1 MKKYLLLFA
10 LICPLLFISCDIE
23 GDEMS
28 DDELIQAIIDSE
40 NKILISK
47 SDLPSSAISSI
58 NFEMPNDFIDEA
70 TLAPELGYEI
80 EMKSFDF
87 IKLEIEYERN
97 DELYFTTKG
106 RKLNSSKG
114 KKGKGKRKGLCFKFE
129 YPLSYSMPDGSI
141 ISGNDR
147 KEICIA
153 MKSWYVINEKTRT
166 KPQLVFPITILTF
179 DDDKSI
185 VKKKLES
192 QEELKSAM
200 ASCKKERKKD

>member
-1 MKKYLLLFA
+1 MKKYLLLFV
-10 LICPLLFISCDIE
+10 LICPLLFISCDID

-58 NFEMPNDFIDEA
+58 SFEMPNDFIDEA

-87 IKLEIEYERN
+87 IKLEIDYERN

-106 RKLNSSKG
+106 RKLTSSKG
-114 KKGKGKRKGLCFKFE
+114 KKGKRKGLCFKFK

-147 KEICIA
+147 KEICVA
-153 MKSWYVINEKTRT
+153 MKSWYEINEKTKT
-166 KPQLVFPITILTF
+166 KPQLVFPVTILTF
-179 DDDKSI
+179 DDDKNI
-185 VKKKLES
+185 ARKKLES
-192 QEELKSAM
+192 QKELKSAM

>member
-1 MKKYLLLFA
+1 MKKYLLLFV
-10 LICPLLFISCDIE
+10 LICPLLFISCDID

-58 NFEMPNDFIDEA
+58 SFEMPNDFIDEA

-87 IKLEIEYERN
+87 IKLEIDYERN

-106 RKLNSSKG
+106 RKLTSSKG
-114 KKGKGKRKGLCFKFE
+114 TKGKRKGLCFKFK

-147 KEICIA
+147 KEICVA
-153 MKSWYVINEKTRT
+153 MKSWYEINEKTKT
-166 KPQLVFPITILTF
+166 KPQLVFPVTILTF
-179 DDDKSI
+179 DDDKNI
-185 VKKKLES
+185 ARKKLES

>member
-1 MKKYLLLFA
+1 MKKYLLLFV
-10 LICPLLFISCDIE
+10 LICPLLFISCDID

-58 NFEMPNDFIDEA
+58 SFEMPNDFIDEA

-87 IKLEIEYERN
+87 IKLEIDYERN

-106 RKLNSSKG
+106 RKLTSSKG
-114 KKGKGKRKGLCFKFE
+114 KKGKRKGLCFKFK

-147 KEICIA
+147 KEICVA
-153 MKSWYVINEKTRT
+153 MKSWYEINEKTKT
-166 KPQLVFPITILTF
+166 KPQLVFPVTILTF
-179 DDDKSI
+179 DDDKNI
-185 VKKKLES
+185 ARKKLES

>member
-1 MKKYLLLFA
+1 
-10 LICPLLFISCDIE
+10 
-23 GDEMS
+23 MS

-58 NFEMPNDFIDEA
+58 SFEMPNDFIDEA

-87 IKLEIEYERN
+87 IKLEIDYERN

-106 RKLNSSKG
+106 RKLTSSKG
-114 KKGKGKRKGLCFKFE
+114 KKGKRKGLCFKFK

-147 KEICIA
+147 KEICVA
-153 MKSWYVINEKTRT
+153 MKSWYEINEKTKT
-166 KPQLVFPITILTF
+166 KPQLVFPVTILTF
-179 DDDKSI
+179 DDDKNI
-185 VKKKLES
+185 ARKKLES

>member
-1 MKKYLLLFA
+1 MKKYLLLFV
-10 LICPLLFISCDIE
+10 LISPLLFISCDID

-58 NFEMPNDFIDEA
+58 SFEMPNDFIDEA

-87 IKLEIEYERN
+87 IKLEIDYERN

-106 RKLNSSKG
+106 RKLTSSKG
-114 KKGKGKRKGLCFKFE
+114 KKGKRKGLCFKFK

-147 KEICIA
+147 KEICVA
-153 MKSWYVINEKTRT
+153 MKSWYEINEKTKT
-166 KPQLVFPITILTF
+166 KPQLVFPVTILTF
-179 DDDKSI
+179 DDDKNI
-185 VKKKLES
+185 ARKKLES